1 MVCAPSAARNSSN
14 SAIRPAR
21 RPTYDMVHLRPAVSG
36 VSRLRSLP
44 TWKAFPW
51 PRENPRQLSP
61 RTQRRRLRK
70 PARSKLR
77 VQGRQSPRRG
87 LHLAEIFAAGR
98 GRHPPGR
105 NHAPGEKSRTSKR
118 KPILKPMH
126 CPVILSEVSASRSE
140 ALTQS
145 KDPMPAGTNASPRKE
160 FSHHSALTFAR
171 AACAAAV
178 LLLASLAAAQT
189 LTGTVKNSTTNKPA
203 AGDEV
208 VLLKLANGME
218 EAGRTKADAQGHFSF
233 KLDDA
238 QSPHLVRAIH
248 QEVTYH
254 RMAPPGSTSVELE
267 VYDVGKKIDG
277 ISVVADVMRI
287 QDATHGQLEIVREFF
302 VQNDSKPPRTQMN
315 ERNLEF
321 YVPNGA
327 QIIEESASAT
337 TENGNPLKSAPVP
350 EGEKNRYSFIFPLRP
365 GQTRFEVAY
374 QLPYSGSA
382 NLDPKSVY
390 PLEHF
395 GVMIPKAMQFT
406 AGQNLAFKVSGEGT
420 LEESQAGGAQGQEQG
435 QTSEGGPSPGG
446 AQAASRPGGGLGP
459 PIDAPDPLQ
468 KYRWQILGSIAAA
481 LILGGVY
488 VAVRQQSAARAL
500 ARQTPGSGLRA
511 SIQEDE
517 YDPAEVPATRAA
529 RPTSMLLEGLKE
541 ELFQLEVERRQG
553 QITQAEYEKAK
564 SALDQT
570 LERALKREA
579 QKA

>member
-1 MVCAPSAARNSSN
+1 
-14 SAIRPAR
+14 
-21 RPTYDMVHLRPAVSG
+21 
-36 VSRLRSLP
+36 
-44 TWKAFPW
+44 
-51 PRENPRQLSP
+51 
-61 RTQRRRLRK
+61 
-70 PARSKLR
+70 
-77 VQGRQSPRRG
+77 
-87 LHLAEIFAAGR
+87 
-98 GRHPPGR
+98 
-105 NHAPGEKSRTSKR
+105 
-118 KPILKPMH
+118 
-126 CPVILSEVSASRSE
+126 
-140 ALTQS
+140 
-145 KDPMPAGTNASPRKE
+145 
-160 FSHHSALTFAR
+160 
-171 AACAAAV
+171 
-178 LLLASLAAAQT
+178 
-189 LTGTVKNSTTNKPA
+189 
-203 AGDEV
+203 
-208 VLLKLANGME
+208 
-218 EAGRTKADAQGHFSF
+218 
-233 KLDDA
+233 
-238 QSPHLVRAIH
+238 
-248 QEVTYH
+248 
-254 RMAPPGSTSVELE
+254 MAPPGTTSVELE

-277 ISVVADVMRI
+277 VSVVADVMRI
-287 QDATHGQLEIVREFF
+287 QDATQGQLEIVREFV
-302 VQNDSKPPRTQMN
+302 VQNTSKPPRTQMN

-327 QIIEESASAT
+327 QIIEDSASAT

-365 GQTRFEVAY
+365 GLTRFEVAY

-406 AGQNLAFKVSGEGT
+406 AAAPAAGFKSGPYPNEPNANLEVASNITAGQNLAFKISGEGT
-420 LEESQAGGAQGQEQG
+420 LEESQTGGAQGQEQG
-435 QTSEGGPSPGG
+435 QTTEGAPSPGG
-446 AQAASRPGGGLGP
+446 AQATSRPGGGLGP

-468 KYRWQILGSIAAA
+468 KYRWQILGGIAAA

-500 ARQTPGSGLRA
+500 ARQTPGSPLRA

-553 QITQAEYEKAK
+553 QISQAEYEKAK

>member
-1 MVCAPSAARNSSN
+1 LNDSPV
-14 SAIRPAR
+14 
-21 RPTYDMVHLRPAVSG
+21 TL
-36 VSRLRSLP
+36 SRS
-44 TWKAFPW
+44 
-51 PRENPRQLSP
+51 
-61 RTQRRRLRK
+61 
-70 PARSKLR
+70 
-77 VQGRQSPRRG
+77 
-87 LHLAEIFAAGR
+87 
-98 GRHPPGR
+98 
-105 NHAPGEKSRTSKR
+105 
-118 KPILKPMH
+118 
-126 CPVILSEVSASRSE
+126 VILSEVSAPRSE

-145 KDPMPAGTNASPRKE
+145 KDPLSLNARTRLRKE
-160 FSHHSALTFAR
+160 FPFRFLSSFAR
-171 AACAAAV
+171 AACGRTVAAIF
-178 LLLASLAAAQT
+178 LLTTFATAQT

-208 VLLKLANGME
+208 VLLKLGQGME
-218 EAGRTKADAQGHFSF
+218 EAGRTKTDAQGHFTF

-254 RMAPPGSTSVELE
+254 RMAPPGTTSIELE

-277 ISVVADVMRI
+277 IQVVADIMRI
-287 QDATHGQLEIVREFF
+287 QAAQGQIEVVREFG
-302 VQNDSKPPRTQMN
+302 VQNTSNPPRTQMS

-321 YVPNGA
+321 YIPDGA
-327 QIIEESASAT
+327 HIIEDSASAT

-365 GQTRFEVAY
+365 GLTRFEVAY
-374 QLPYSGSA
+374 QLAYTGSA

-395 GVMIPKAMQFT
+395 VVMIPKAMQFT
-406 AGQNLAFKVSGEGT
+406 AAAASAGYKLINYPNEPDASVQVASNTTPGKNLAFKISGEGT
-420 LEESQAGGAQGQEQG
+420 LESPQEGGTQGSAQGQ
-435 QTSEGGPSPGG
+435 SPEGGQNSGPG
-446 AQAASRPGGGLGP
+446 AQVSRPGGGLGP

-468 KYRWQILGSIAAA
+468 KYRWQILAGIAAA
-481 LILGGVY
+481 LILGGIY
-488 VAVRQQSAARAL
+488 VAVRQQSAARTL
-500 ARQTPGSGLRA
+500 ARQTPGSSLPA
-511 SIQEDE
+511 SGQEDDYE
-517 YDPAEVPATRAA
+517 PAETAATYTTRPAA

-553 QITQAEYEKAK
+553 QISQSEYEKAK